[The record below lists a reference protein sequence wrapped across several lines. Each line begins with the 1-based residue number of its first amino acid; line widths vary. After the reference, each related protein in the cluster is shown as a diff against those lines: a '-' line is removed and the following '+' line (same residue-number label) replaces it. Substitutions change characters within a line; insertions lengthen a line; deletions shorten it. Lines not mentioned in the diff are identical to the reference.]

1 MARACS
7 LTSSGTPR
15 VPSALLNG
23 KTTANPTFTF
33 KVFCY
38 SFFTTI
44 LLRVDLVCPPALF
57 TVPALFF
64 TVLLTTSKN
73 PLVRKQQSVNVLQV
87 VPLVLAGALLT
98 VGLALFLSN
107 ASEFADV
114 VQSVIVVFGG
124 AFAGLL
130 LSFST
135 AQILQALQLALTRG
149 IYGGYSPREMIRAM
163 LKVCEL
169 SRRDGLLGVA
179 EVRSNSIDVEEACQL
194 IGEASDDSSI
204 RFALERRV
212 ASERV
217 LHQTISDVFVFAS
230 LYALLFGVLGSLLR
244 FTSSPANEVSS
255 GVLLP
260 FICGASLGVIL
271 VILIARLRTAHMREL
286 VVADIAYRGAA
297 IILDDNNVQRLNARL
312 ALLVPVS
319 LRG

>member
-98 VGLALFLSN
+98 VGLA
-107 ASEFADV
+107 
-114 VQSVIVVFGG
+114 
-124 AFAGLL
+124 
-130 LSFST
+130 
-135 AQILQALQLALTRG
+135 R
-149 IYGGYSPREMIRAM
+149 
-163 LKVCEL
+163 
-169 SRRDGLLGVA
+169 
-179 EVRSNSIDVEEACQL
+179 QL